1 MRRWV
6 TRTFWSTYRDSP
18 PVRQEIER
26 QLQRLE
32 GGGKGLNVGAGQRSP
47 DRRLL
52 NIDRS
57 ASMLVDCIADAKQLP
72 FATGAFR
79 LVLSQEVVEHV
90 SDPFLAVNEMGRV
103 LEAGGALYLQVPFII
118 GYHPEPD
125 DYWRFSHAGL
135 RQLIEQAGL
144 SCERVEVAYGPGTGA
159 YRIAVEL
166 VAGMAARFL
175 PGAYSAVK
183 GLFSIVLFPLRWL
196 DRWLSR
202 GPQRHRIVGGY
213 YGVGR
218 KPG

>member
-1 MRRWV
+1 
-6 TRTFWSTYRDSP
+6 
-18 PVRQEIER
+18 
-26 QLQRLE
+26 
-32 GGGKGLNVGAGQRSP
+32 
-47 DRRLL
+47 
-52 NIDRS
+52 
-57 ASMLVDCIADAKQLP
+57 
-72 FATGAFR
+72 
-79 LVLSQEVVEHV
+79 VVEHV